1 MKNNKTKQKYFMKI
15 KKYTL
20 YSIYTLYIH
29 TLKVKT
35 KDFMIDLNKKQQKYD
50 LKVHYQKR
58 QLLAEIFLAYSF
70 IG

>member
-15 KKYTL
+15 KQYTL

-50 LKVHYQKR
+50 LKGHYQKR